1 MAGKP
6 DYYVILGLMR
16 NASPDEIRRAYLKA
30 VQRLHPDKNV
40 NPGETEMFL
49 DVQQAYEVLADARR
63 RSQYDATLP
72 PEAERPKPPVK
83 ETILLSRK
91 NLFHMEEQQMLYAL
105 LQIAPDENLTEN
117 AAPPLNV
124 CLVLDVST
132 SMKGEKLDVVKATA
146 IQLMRKLR
154 PQDIFSVVTFADRA
168 EVIIPSSR
176 NIDMHRAQSR
186 IQMLSTAGGT
196 EIFQGLQAGFDEVRQ
211 YLKSDAVNHIIL
223 LTDGQTYGDERA
235 CLELAQQASG
245 QGIGISGL
253 GIGNGWNDI
262 FLDTL
267 ASRTGGNCMYV
278 NNPQDIQRLLTEKFD
293 RLSQTVVEE
302 VALQFASGPGVEMSY
317 AFRLQPEA
325 SPLTLESP
333 IRMGPILKD
342 NTLSVLIE
350 FQVKPEAVQ
359 AADEISLLDGQID
372 ITMSA
377 SIHPVPSIPVNISR
391 PVVSDVNSDVP
402 PPQIVQALSRLTIYR
417 IQEKARQEVSSG
429 DYEKAAE
436 HLQRM
441 ATHLLAQGERS
452 LAKTVLLEAENIQK
466 QKAFSEN
473 GEKQIKFGTR
483 ALLLPGEVKQ

>member
-1 MAGKP
+1 MGNKP

-16 NASPDEIRRAYLKA
+16 SASQDEIRRAYLKS

-49 DVQQAYEVLADARR
+49 DVQQAYEVLADPKR
-63 RSQYDATLP
+63 RSQYDVTLP
-72 PEAERPKPPVK
+72 PEPETPKLPIK
-83 ETILLSRK
+83 KSILLSRK
-91 NLFHMEEQQMLYAL
+91 NLLHMEKQQMLYAL
-105 LQIAPDENLTEN
+105 LQFSPDEDLAEN
-117 AAPPLNV
+117 VAPPLNF

-132 SMKGEKLDVVKATA
+132 SMKGEKLDVVKETA

-154 PQDIFSVVTFADRA
+154 PQDIFSVVTFSDHA

-176 NIDMHRAQSR
+176 NIDMHRAQNR
-186 IQMLSTAGGT
+186 IQMLNTSGGT
-196 EIFQGLQAGFDEVRQ
+196 EIFQGLQLGVGEVRQ
-211 YLKSDAVNHIIL
+211 YLKPDVVNHVIL

-235 CLELAQQASG
+235 CLELAQQASE

-278 NNPQDIQRLLTEKFD
+278 NDPQDIQRLLTEKFD
-293 RLSQTVVEE
+293 RLSQTIAEE
-302 VALQFASGPGVEMSY
+302 ITLEFITEPGVEISY

-325 SPLTLESP
+325 NPLALQSP

-342 NTLSVLIE
+342 SNLSVLIE
-350 FQVKPEAVQ
+350 FLVKPEAIQNEEV
-359 AADEISLLDGQID
+359 SLLDGQINV
-372 ITMSA
+372 TMSS
-377 SIHPVPSIPVNISR
+377 SIHPIPPLRVKISR
-391 PVVSDVNSDVP
+391 PVVSDVNSDAP
-402 PPQIVQALSRLTIYR
+402 PPEIVQALSRLTIYR

-452 LAKTVLLEAENIQK
+452 LAKTVLLEAENIKK

-483 ALLLPGEVKQ
+483 ALLLPGEIKQ

>member
-1 MAGKP
+1 MASKP

-16 NASPDEIRRAYLKA
+16 SASQDEIRRAYLKS

-49 DVQQAYEVLADARR
+49 DVQQAYEVLADPKR
-63 RSQYDATLP
+63 RSQYDVTLP
-72 PEAERPKPPVK
+72 PEPEKPKAPIK

-91 NLFHMEEQQMLYAL
+91 NLLHMNEQQMLYAL
-105 LQIAPDENLTEN
+105 LKITADEGLAEN
-117 AAPPLNV
+117 TAPPLNF

-146 IQLMRKLR
+146 IQLMHKLR
-154 PQDIFSVVTFADRA
+154 PQDIFSVVTFSDRA

-176 NIDMHRAQSR
+176 NIDLHRAQNR
-186 IQMLSTAGGT
+186 IQMLDTSGGT
-196 EIFQGLQAGFDEVRQ
+196 ELLQGLQAGVDEIKQ
-211 YLKSDAVNHIIL
+211 YLKPNAVNQIIL

-235 CLELAQQASG
+235 CLELAQLASEE
-245 QGIGISGL
+245 GINISGL

-262 FLDTL
+262 FLDAL

-278 NNPQDIQRLLTEKFD
+278 NDPQDIQKLLTEKFD
-293 RLSQTVVEE
+293 RLSQIVAEE
-302 VALQFASGPGVEMSY
+302 VTLEFTTEPGVEVGY

-325 SPLTLESP
+325 NPLMLESP
-333 IRMGPILKD
+333 LRLGPILKGS
-342 NTLSVLIE
+342 NLSVLIE
-350 FQVKPEAVQ
+350 FRVRPDAVQ
-359 AADEISLLDGQID
+359 EEEVSLLNGKINVS
-372 ITMSA
+372 MSS
-377 SIHPVPSIPVNISR
+377 SIHPIPPLRVNISR
-391 PVVSDVNSDVP
+391 PVVSDMNSDVP
-402 PPQIVQALSRLTIYR
+402 PPEIVQALSRLTIYR

-429 DYEKAAE
+429 EYDKAAE

-466 QKAFSEN
+466 QKAFTES

-483 ALLLPGEVKQ
+483 ALLLPGEITQ

>member
-1 MAGKP
+1 MGNKP

-16 NASPDEIRRAYLKA
+16 TASQDEIRRAYLKS

-40 NPGETEMFL
+40 NPGETELFL
-49 DVQQAYEVLADARR
+49 DVQQAYEVLTDPRR

-72 PEAERPKPPVK
+72 PEPEKPKLPIN

-91 NLFHMEEQQMLYAL
+91 NLLHMEEQQMLYAL
-105 LQIAPDENLTEN
+105 LQITADEDLAEK
-117 AAPPLNV
+117 AAPPLNI
-124 CLVLDVST
+124 CLVLDLST

-146 IQLMRKLR
+146 LQLMNKLR

-186 IQMLSTAGGT
+186 IQMLDTAGGT
-196 EIFQGLQAGFDEVRQ
+196 EIFQGLQAGVDEVKQ
-211 YLKSDAVNHIIL
+211 YLKPSAVNHIIL

-235 CLELAQQASG
+235 CLELAKQVSG
-245 QGIGISGL
+245 LGIGISGL

-267 ASRTGGNCMYV
+267 ASSTGGNCMYV
-278 NNPQDIQRLLTEKFD
+278 NDPQDIQKLLTEKFD
-293 RLSQTVVEE
+293 RLTQIIAEEITLEFTTV
-302 VALQFASGPGVEMSY
+302 PGVELSY
-317 AFRLQPEA
+317 IFRLQPEA
-325 SPLTLESP
+325 SPLAVQSP
-333 IRMGPILKD
+333 VHMGPILKD
-342 NTLSVLIE
+342 SNLNVLME
-350 FQVKPEAVQ
+350 FRVKPEVVQ
-359 AADEISLLDGQID
+359 NEEVSLLDGQINVS
-372 ITMSA
+372 MSS
-377 SIHPVPSIPVNISR
+377 SIHPIPPLRVNISR
-391 PVVSDVNSDVP
+391 TVVSDVNSDVP
-402 PPQIVQALSRLTIYR
+402 PPEIVQALSRLTIYR
-417 IQEKARQEVSSG
+417 IQEKARQEVTSG
-429 DYEKAAE
+429 DYDKAAE

-483 ALLLPGEVKQ
+483 ALLLPGEIKQ

>member
-1 MAGKP
+1 MGKKP
-6 DYYVILGLMR
+6 DYYVILGLIR
-16 NASPDEIRRAYLKA
+16 SASQDEIRRAYLKS

-49 DVQQAYEVLADARR
+49 DVQQAYEVLADPKR

-72 PEAERPKPPVK
+72 PEPETPKLPVK
-83 ETILLSRK
+83 ETILMSRK
-91 NLFHMEEQQMLYAL
+91 NLLHMAEQQMLYAL
-105 LQIAPDENLTEN
+105 LQISPDADLAENV
-117 AAPPLNV
+117 APPLNF

-132 SMKGEKLDVVKATA
+132 SMKGEKLDVAKATA
-146 IQLMRKLR
+146 IQLMHRLR
-154 PQDIFSVVTFADRA
+154 PQDIFSVVTFSDRA

-186 IQMLSTAGGT
+186 IQMLNTSGGT
-196 EIFQGLQAGFDEVRQ
+196 EIFQGLQAGVEEVRQ
-211 YLKSDAVNHIIL
+211 YLKPDAVNHIIL

-235 CLELAQQASG
+235 CLELAQQASE

-267 ASRTGGNCMYV
+267 AGRTGGNCMYV
-278 NNPQDIQRLLTEKFD
+278 NDPQDIQRLLTEKFD
-293 RLSQTVVEE
+293 RLSQIIAEE
-302 VALQFASGPGVEMSY
+302 ITFEFTTEPGVEMSY

-325 SPLTLESP
+325 SPLALQSP

-342 NTLSVLIE
+342 SNLSVLIE
-350 FQVKPEAVQ
+350 FRVKPEAVQ
-359 AADEISLLDGQID
+359 NEEVSLLDGQIN
-372 ITMSA
+372 ITMSS
-377 SIHPVPSIPVNISR
+377 SIHPIPPLRVKISR

-402 PPQIVQALSRLTIYR
+402 PPEIVQALSRLTIYR

-466 QKAFSEN
+466 QKAFTES

-483 ALLLPGEVKQ
+483 ALLLPGEIKQ